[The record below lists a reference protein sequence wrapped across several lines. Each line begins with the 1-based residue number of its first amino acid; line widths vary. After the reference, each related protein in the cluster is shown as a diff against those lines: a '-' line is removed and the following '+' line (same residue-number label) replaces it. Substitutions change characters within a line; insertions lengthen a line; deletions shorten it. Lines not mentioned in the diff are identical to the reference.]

1 LASINLTFQ
10 VAYLPCTCFVLFFY
24 FHSII
29 NILMNFS
36 EQRPT
41 TMRRPFDGE
50 AVARVV
56 DEGDDFTQPS
66 HIFFIY
72 EIQGILL

>member
-1 LASINLTFQ
+1 LLTFP
-10 VAYLPCTCFVLFFY
+10 ALVLYY
-24 FHSII
+24 FSISI
-29 NILMNFS
+29 HILNILMNFS